1 VSEPPANTRTR
12 LESREDGEQG
22 SEDNPRATTR
32 RRWLSPTTPR
42 GRVVLAAVL
51 ALLGIAC
58 VAIGVIVLTSNDD
71 APASSRPVRDALARA
86 TPARAPFAGL
96 TTTVV
101 RVGDRKLAVVI
112 ADTQTERVRG
122 LRQRSDLGPYDGE
135 LFVYGDLVDVH
146 FTMASVP
153 VPLDIAFYDGD
164 GRVVDRLRMRPCAGT
179 DETCPV
185 YGARRSFR
193 YALETLAGH
202 LPPGDLGAPG

>member
-1 VSEPPANTRTR
+1 MTERPANTRTQ
-12 LESREDGEQG
+12 LEDREDGEQG

-153 VPLDIAFYDGD
+153 VPLDIAFYDGA

-179 DETCPV
+179 DQTCPV